1 MAETENVIVENENA
15 EGKTPEAEATPEVD
29 EKDKEILK
37 LKKRLSEV
45 NSESANYKRQLREKQ
60 SADEKAE
67 ADRAEAQAKMEQ
79 ELKELRREKT
89 VSDYRSRFIGLGYAD
104 DDATKNANALAD
116 GDIDSLFNNFKSH
129 IENIKKSVTVEAMD
143 RQNGLSVGNPPSQ
156 DELKKKSLNSI
167 REAAGLPII

>member
-1 MAETENVIVENENA
+1 MAENENVTTT
-15 EGKTPEAEATPEVD
+15 ETTTPEVEAEATPEVD
-29 EKDKEILK
+29 ERDKEILK
-37 LKKRLSEV
+37 LRKRLSEV

-79 ELKELRREKT
+79 ELKELRRDKT
-89 VSDYRSRFIGLGYAD
+89 ISDYKARFIGLGYAD
-104 DDATKNANALAD
+104 DDAVKSANALAD
-116 GDIDSLFNNFKSH
+116 GDVDTVFSTFKSH
-129 IENIKKSVTVEAMD
+129 LENTKKSVTVEAMD

-167 REAAGLPII
+167 REAAGLSLI